1 MTTIRETLPAAHR
14 RLLPAVFDR
23 PEIPERRATCH
34 DCAMCAKGDATAA
47 AGANATE
54 ISFQPNLK
62 CCTYQPTLP
71 NFLVGAVLSDAAPEI
86 AEGKRRV
93 QERIRSRMGVTPQW
107 LSPSRKYRVLLDA
120 ARATSFGRSKV
131 LLCPFFV
138 DEGGGL
144 CSIWRHRE
152 AVCSTFF
159 CKHEAGAAGHAF
171 WTAQKQLLA
180 QHEVALSRYAARAVF
195 PDAAEPAFPRM
206 RLTLEDLE
214 DRPPRNDDYDAC
226 WGEWAG
232 REEELYRRTF
242 EVVSALT
249 EEKVRELLA
258 EEPRTEELI
267 ANLGAKYDAATSPRL
282 AERLMMNPDLRATP
296 MGDSGAM
303 AVTTYSAYDPMM
315 LIPELW
321 AVLPEFKGDETVA
334 EVKARLDRDQDVEIG
349 DDLLL
354 ILQNHAILVPVAPAP
369 AP

>member
-14 RLLPAVFDR
+14 RFLPRVFDR
-23 PEIPERRATCH
+23 AEIPERRATCN
-34 DCAMCAKGDATAA
+34 DCAMCAK
-47 AGANATE
+47 AGENKAPEADE
-54 ISFQPNLK
+54 ISFKPNLK
-62 CCTYQPTLP
+62 CCTYHPTLP
-71 NFLVGAVLSDAAPEI
+71 NFLVGAVLSDAAPEM
-86 AEGKRRV
+86 AEGRRRM
-93 QERIRSRMGVTPQW
+93 QERIRSRVGVTPQW

-138 DEGGGL
+138 DDGGL

-180 QHEVALSRYAARAVF
+180 QHEVVLSRYAAHEVY

-214 DRPPRNDDYDAC
+214 DRAPNDADYAAC

-232 REEELYRRTF
+232 REEEFYRRTF
-242 EVVSALT
+242 ELVSSLAQD
-249 EEKVRELLA
+249 KVDELLKN
-258 EEPRTEELI
+258 EPRTDELV
-267 ANLGAKYDAATSPRL
+267 ASLSAKHDAITSPRL
-282 AERLMMNPDLRATP
+282 AERLVMNPELRATP
-296 MGDSGAM
+296 IGDSGAM

-321 AVLPEFKGDETVA
+321 AVLPEFNGEETVA
-334 EVKARLDRDQDVEIG
+334 EVKARLDKEKDVEIG

-354 ILQNHAILVPVAPAP
+354 ILQNHAILVPPAT
-369 AP
+369 